1 MSREFDYD
9 KFEVK
14 DIRDYTNEQ
23 LLAMVRNTPYVIDL
37 LRVVYKNFDINGVY
51 TNGVV
56 CYDGVLHLTC
66 IAIDAGPEPK
76 LSMEMIDK
84 LNCKF
89 VPDYAEYAEYD
100 ALPDR
105 TTLEYFP
112 IISGSNPCVQLN
124 DWITLLPSSDWRC

>member
-14 DIRDYTNEQ
+14 DIHDYTNEQ
-23 LLAMVRNTPYVIDL
+23 LLTMLKNTPYMIAL
-37 LRVVYKNFDINGVY
+37 LRAVYKHFKVKDLY

-66 IAIDAGPEPK
+66 VAVDAEPK
-76 LSMEMIDK
+76 ITMEVVDT

-89 VPDYAEYAEYD
+89 VPDYKEYAEFD
-100 ALPDR
+100 CLLDR
-105 TTLEYFP
+105 TALEYLP
-112 IISGSNPCVQLN
+112 LILRSSNPYVKLS
-124 DWITLLPSSDWRC
+124 DWVTLLTETK